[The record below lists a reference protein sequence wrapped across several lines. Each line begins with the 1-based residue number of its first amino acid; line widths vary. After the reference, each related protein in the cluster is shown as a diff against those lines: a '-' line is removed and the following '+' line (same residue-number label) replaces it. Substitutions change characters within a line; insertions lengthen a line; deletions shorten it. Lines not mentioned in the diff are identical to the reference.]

1 MMIAITGATG
11 NTGKPA
17 TEALLA
23 KNQKVRAIGRDNK
36 KLEPLVAKG
45 AEAFVANPDDAA
57 ALAKA
62 FTGADAVF
70 LVLPSDPTQ
79 PDLRA
84 FQKKISDAYVAA
96 VRAAHVSYVVLV
108 SSIGAQHI
116 SGTGPIA
123 GLRRLEDAL
132 REIPGL
138 NALFLRPVYFMEN
151 LLMNIQPIRTMGM
164 LPGPGPADVAIPM
177 IAARDIG
184 RYAAERLAAR
194 DFSGFS
200 TQELLG
206 HRDVTMKE
214 VAPLLGNAI
223 GKPNLSYM
231 QVPFLVLEPALVQ
244 MGISKDAAGLFIEM
258 WKAGNAGKIVPLE
271 ARSAK
276 NTTPTTIETFVTEVF
291 APAYLGKTATA

>member
-1 MMIAITGATG
+1 MIAITGATG
-11 NTGKPA
+11 NTGRPA

-23 KNQKVRAIGRDNK
+23 KGEKVRAIGRDAK
-36 KLEPLVAKG
+36 KLESLAAKG
-45 AEAFVANPDDAA
+45 AEAFIGNPEDAA
-57 ALAKA
+57 TLTKA
-62 FTGADAVF
+62 FTGADAAF

-79 PDLRA
+79 QDLRA
-84 FQKKISDAYVAA
+84 FQKKISDAYVEA
-96 VRAAHVSYVVLV
+96 VKASHVPYVVLV
-108 SSIGAQHI
+108 SSIGAQHT

-123 GLRRLEDAL
+123 GLRQLEDAL

-138 NALFLRPVYFMEN
+138 NALFLRPAYFMEN

-164 LPGPGPADVAIPM
+164 LPGPGPADAAIPM
-177 IAARDIG
+177 IATRDIG

-206 HRDVTMKE
+206 QREVTMKE

-223 GKPNLSYM
+223 GKPNLAYM

-244 MGISKDAAGLFIEM
+244 MGISKDAAALLIEM
-258 WKAGNAGKIVPLE
+258 WKAANAGKIVPLE
-271 ARSAK
+271 PRSAT
-276 NTTPTTIETFVTEVF
+276 NTTPTTIETFVAEVF
-291 APAYLGKTATA
+291 GPAYSGKTATA